1 MIFGVMFLGFALVG
15 WLDSV
20 GGNGLGGLLQLAA
33 VLGAAWGVGH
43 WINGAVLRHA
53 VWPRVGY
60 AGPRRDLPTVPG
72 VSPPR
77 RTKLTWALIA
87 ATGGAALTVTG
98 LAVFS
103 PRQEAM
109 GISPEL
115 LGGVLGIVIFVGLTG
130 SYALWFCF
138 NGWREYP
145 WKWLI
150 LLVLTLGLAA
160 IWAPVGGDY
169 LEVWP
174 RVMLFNGIVWLASG
188 VATLCSYLRH
198 PKPPALGAE

>member
-1 MIFGVMFLGFALVG
+1 MYLSFALIG

-20 GGNGLGGLLQLAA
+20 GGSGLTGLLQLAA
-33 VLGAAWGVGH
+33 VLGVAWGLGQ

-60 AGPRRDLPTVPG
+60 AVPRREILTVPG

-87 ATGGAALTVTG
+87 TTGVAALTVTS

-109 GISPEL
+109 GISLEL
-115 LGGVLGIVIFVGLTG
+115 LGGIMGIVIFVGLAG
-130 SYALWFCF
+130 SYAFWFCF

-174 RVMLFNGIVWLASG
+174 QVMLFNGIVWLTSG

-198 PKPPALGAE
+198 TKPAALETE